1 MSTWTKTQSNKW
13 DKITSKKKLYLSK
26 EAITDGDIRDRSPLS
41 SQIVSSLSLMLEN
54 LLTGFVQRQNARG
67 HCFTPGAYA
76 EKTLGM
82 RLSTIIEFHF
92 QSFRRVANCGGGGCY
107 AAPVS
112 SNRWLKSKLI
122 KLSYT
127 GLHSQ
132 MLLLIPVLSVR
143 FTRTVTTKPC
153 VAKSETNL

>member
-1 MSTWTKTQSNKW
+1 MVVLCQLEQKPKATNETKLRQ
-13 DKITSKKKLYLSK
+13 KKKLYLSK

-54 LLTGFVQRQNARG
+54 LLTGFVQKQNARG

-112 SNRWLKSKLI
+112 SNR
-122 KLSYT
+122 
-127 GLHSQ
+127 
-132 MLLLIPVLSVR
+132 
-143 FTRTVTTKPC
+143 
-153 VAKSETNL
+153 